1 MTTYNW
7 GRNPFTGIYYPY
19 TIPPFDR
26 VVQFYQE
33 KGAFGVQLPF
43 VPLITS
49 PASFRVEDLDLGGDM
64 TEVPRS
70 LNPSVGDFRVDY
82 EAVGQLGTSF
92 VEMNAAD
99 DGKNVRIHMKASARS
114 LTDEGLLLALHD
126 VLLPALHDVLDPII
140 ASLQASDISI
150 GSVYWWPDETPPPEG
165 IEANGAA
172 YSRTTYAALFAKYE
186 TKFGPGDGSTT
197 FNVPD
202 LRGEFLRGWDHGR
215 GKDPDAASRTDR
227 GDGTTGDHAGTKQAD
242 AIRPHTHSISNASSY
257 LTASGA
263 PSVPGLWYGVSAA
276 NTGNSGTG
284 NETRPT
290 NVAGMWVIKFK

>member
-1 MTTYNW
+1 MTATYNW

-26 VVQFYQE
+26 VVQFYPE

-49 PASFRVEDLDLGGDM
+49 PASFRIEDLDLGGDM

-99 DGKNVRIHMKASARS
+99 NGKNVRIHMKASARS

-126 VLLPALHDVLDPII
+126 VFDPII

-172 YSRTTYAALFAKYE
+172 YSRTTYAALFAKYG

-227 GDGTTGDHAGTKQAD
+227 GDGTTGDHVGTKQAD
-242 AIRPHTHSISNASSY
+242 TVGPHAHTMDAPQYY
-257 LTASGA
+257 LFNLLIGA
-263 PSVPGLWYGVSAA
+263 GPNGLWFN
-276 NTGNSGTG
+276 NTGPAAGSTGSSGG
-284 NETRPT
+284 SETRPT
-290 NVAGMWVIKFK
+290 NVSGMWVIKFK